1 MKREYIQKN
10 VYEAVQERF
19 DFLFR
24 EFENIYVSFS
34 GGKDSGLLLNLL
46 LLSALITHSG
56 LSASFIRILRRNIQ

>member
-34 GGKDSGLLLNLL
+34 GGKDSGLLCWI
-46 LLSALITHSG
+46 LSALITHSG
-56 LSASFIRILRRNIQ
+56 RSASFIRILRRNIQ

>member
-46 LLSALITHSG
+46 L
-56 LSASFIRILRRNIQ
+56 ASFIRILRRNIQ